1 MSVEDVDDE
10 FAALEAAEPARRY
23 ELDENEQEPKDI
35 EPYDGGD
42 DRDVSAPDLIKPQV
56 HELNGHL
63 LFAPFNAD
71 PDTDGLRPYFGIVS
85 AFEPDLEA
93 EFDAVGST
101 WAIDHGP
108 DDDDEYDKST
118 IRYWDGAIA
127 TREQDSGENYLEY
140 QIPIYD
146 TSDPK
151 RNRRINFQF
160 RPALPNAEHAD
171 SGNRIRSL
179 PENLPEGVRVQVQA
193 SNVAPEHVLELLQA
207 LANAIGV
214 NSHYF
219 DRDDIHTW
227 SRTLGLAF
235 YVRCQREIVDEQVIG
250 PGGLFER
257 LSQFERQ
264 REGRGELKW
273 DNQEAFGRRHHI
285 ALDAEQLSHLYEPHT
300 VGKLLKSYLT
310 KHPSEEAGSDPTDHP
325 KIEVQFNQE
334 YTYLDGHLPWLDEH
348 AGDDNGPFGW
358 ETLAERLQ
366 GYLLNALDWA
376 EIPRVPGHNVFV
388 SDDHFDAHA
397 GLEADVADALDLVP
411 DPIENVVD
419 AEREAV
425 TAEFLDDPPTDAER
439 EVLRAGAEKGAFETL
454 QELAEEAGVSSSTA
468 SRTVRKFKTLWNK
481 FDRLQLADDVV
492 RDRVQEL
499 LAAVEDRLDRVNQGL
514 DHLVSG
520 STEVDEDSPLGQ
532 WAKRWGVKVAEA
544 GYRRSEQLRLAI
556 VGGNLSQ
563 RELLEILRSGYDAA
577 DMTQS
582 VDVERFATA
591 EVSYYDRD
599 GEKVDVGE
607 WVGVN
612 QGGQTRLLGKKA
624 VGALH

>member
-63 LFAPFNAD
+63 LFAPFN

-264 REGRGELKW
+264 RVGRGELKW

-285 ALDAEQLSHLYEPHT
+285 ALDAEDHT
-300 VGKLLKSYLT
+300 LDVDGSARAGIESRWRPVQAIVSKSLDVT
-310 KHPSEEAGSDPTDHP
+310 VPESDLARVIPADVDAGQRDIVAPVVEIESFDHSSPIRIENIDSENSDLRITPARNSNVSDCGVTSGVYPDHAP
-325 KIEVQFNQE
+325 GTRHIEVE
-334 YTYLDGHLPWLDEH
+334 
-348 AGDDNGPFGW
+348 
-358 ETLAERLQ
+358 
-366 GYLLNALDWA
+366 
-376 EIPRVPGHNVFV
+376 V
-388 SDDHFDAHA
+388 
-397 GLEADVADALDLVP
+397 
-411 DPIENVVD
+411 DPID
-419 AEREAV
+419 QQ
-425 TAEFLDDPPTDAER
+425 
-439 EVLRAGAEKGAFETL
+439 TL
-454 QELAEEAGVSSSTA
+454 
-468 SRTVRKFKTLWNK
+468 
-481 FDRLQLADDVV
+481 
-492 RDRVQEL
+492 
-499 LAAVEDRLDRVNQGL
+499 
-514 DHLVSG
+514 H
-520 STEVDEDSPLGQ
+520 
-532 WAKRWGVKVAEA
+532 
-544 GYRRSEQLRLAI
+544 I
-556 VGGNLSQ
+556 
-563 RELLEILRSGYDAA
+563 
-577 DMTQS
+577 M
-582 VDVERFATA
+582 
-591 EVSYYDRD
+591 
-599 GEKVDVGE
+599 
-607 WVGVN
+607 
-612 QGGQTRLLGKKA
+612 
-624 VGALH
+624 